1 MFVENGA
8 KLHPFLVVV
17 QSPDL
22 VCDAN
27 EILKDR
33 DLGAQL
39 RDGLRGGCAIHHVL
53 HLGFEL
59 ETFRIGCFQ
68 VHVFVVVDRQG
79 RKLRV
84 EPGGGLFLL
93 RRAHRFLD
101 AGEFAEPVFE
111 SALAAFQR
119 PQDRFR
125 AGGEAAL
132 QNGQGESDVV
142 SAFPVARLGDAF
154 GASHFR
160 AHIVGDEIV
169 EFPFGRAQF
178 VGHRVGA
185 AFREQRFAFEGE
197 QVLLDHAAHEAF
209 RVGTVHPLTVLAL
222 ETVPVQQRHEQ
233 LEILFFSRV
242 RGGGHQ
248 QEVVCGF
255 REQPAQFETFR
266 LGHLA
271 RPGRVVGG
279 HAVCLVD
286 HGDVPVH
293 LGKLFHQVFVAGDLI
308 HSRNQPVVVGED
320 VAAVGVVDH
329 LAVENL
335 ETQVELGGQ
344 FFAPLL
350 HQPAG
355 SDDDRPFAI
364 GTQDQFL
371 DVEAGH
377 DRLPGT
383 RVVGQQEPQR
393 ETRKQFLV
401 HGADLMRQRVH
412 IRAVDRD
419 HRVVQGGV
427 FDAQRLRCEPELV
440 RVAVERRSGFEITHR
455 FEISRVG
462 LGDHAAA
469 TGPGLV
475 PVEDLHQGRIHDLDG
490 DHGDRLPRNQAADS
504 LPRTQNGQTGRGLC
518 PGHRTPPSG
527 SSRRRSCAGNP
538 SSG

>member
-1 MFVENGA
+1 M
-8 KLHPFLVVV
+8 
-17 QSPDL
+17 
-22 VCDAN
+22 
-27 EILKDR
+27 
-33 DLGAQL
+33 
-39 RDGLRGGCAIHHVL
+39 
-53 HLGFEL
+53 
-59 ETFRIGCFQ
+59 
-68 VHVFVVVDRQG
+68 
-79 RKLRV
+79 
-84 EPGGGLFLL
+84 
-93 RRAHRFLD
+93 
-101 AGEFAEPVFE
+101 
-111 SALAAFQR
+111 
-119 PQDRFR
+119 
-125 AGGEAAL
+125 
-132 QNGQGESDVV
+132 
-142 SAFPVARLGDAF
+142 
-154 GASHFR
+154 
-160 AHIVGDEIV
+160 
-169 EFPFGRAQF
+169 
-178 VGHRVGA
+178 
-185 AFREQRFAFEGE
+185 
-197 QVLLDHAAHEAF
+197 
-209 RVGTVHPLTVLAL
+209 
-222 ETVPVQQRHEQ
+222 
-233 LEILFFSRV
+233 
-242 RGGGHQ
+242 
-248 QEVVCGF
+248 
-255 REQPAQFETFR
+255 
-266 LGHLA
+266 
-271 RPGRVVGG
+271 GG

-308 HSRNQPVVVGED
+308 HSHNQPVVVGED

-344 FFAPLL
+344 FLAPLL

-377 DRLPGT
+377 DRFPGA

-427 FDAQRLRCEPELV
+427 LDAQRLRREPELI
-440 RVAVERRSGFEITHR
+440 RVAVKRRGGFEITHR

-462 LGDHAAA
+462 LRDHAAA

-475 PVEDLHQGRIHDLDG
+475 PVEDLHQRRIHDLDG
-490 DHGDRLPRNQAADS
+490 DHGDNLPRNQAAES
-504 LPRTQNGQTGRGLC
+504 LPRTQGGQTGCGLY